1 MTSVRWGLVALLFA
15 VAVQSPVEAQ
25 GVGVSGAVQASSVSL
40 SRTTTGTVSMS
51 GLGVG
56 GFVRVTAWVAQLE
69 LHYEQAELSASGS
82 DLSQD
87 LVEGEVLLGIRFLQ
101 WFTVKVGPRI
111 RANVTDLGT
120 ERWVLWQGRIRTDAR
135 LIGSTVRAHVEAWSI
150 LSGDVNLNDAF
161 GQGQGLE
168 GGLEV
173 RLFGAFWGGLGYRFD
188 RNVLGDHVRTDVTE
202 QLYLRFGLGGF

>member
-1 MTSVRWGLVALLFA
+1 MRTVRLGLFALLLA

-25 GVGVSGAVQASSVSL
+25 PVQVSGAVQASSVSL
-40 SRTTTGTVSMS
+40 KRTTTGTVSMS

-56 GFVRVTAWVAQLE
+56 GFVRVTKWLAQLE
-69 LHYEQAELSASGS
+69 LHYEQAAMSGT
-82 DLSQD
+82 DPSQD
-87 LVEGEVLLGIRFLQ
+87 LVEGEVLLGIRVLP
-101 WFTVKVGPRI
+101 WLTVKVGPRI

-120 ERWVLWQGRIRTDAR
+120 ERWVLWQGRIRTDTR
-135 LIGSTVRAHVEAWSI
+135 LIASTVRAHVEVWSI

-173 RLFGAFWGGLGYRFD
+173 KLFGAFWGGLGYRFD
-188 RNVLGDHVRTDVTE
+188 RDVLGDGVRTDVTE
-202 QLYLRFGLGGF
+202 RLYLRFGMGGF

>member
-1 MTSVRWGLVALLFA
+1 MTAVRRGLVALLFA
-15 VAVQSPVEAQ
+15 VAVQPPVEAQ
-25 GVGVSGAVQASSVSL
+25 LVHVSGAVQASSVSL
-40 SRTTTGTVSMS
+40 NRTTAGTASMS

-56 GFVRVTAWVAQLE
+56 GFVRVTKGLAQLE
-69 LHYEQAELSASGS
+69 LHYEQAGMSASDS

-87 LVEGEVLLGIRFLQ
+87 LVEGEVVLGIRFLP
-101 WFTVKVGPRI
+101 WLTVKVGPRI

-120 ERWVLWQGRIRTDAR
+120 ERWVLWQGGIRTDAR
-135 LIGSTVRAHVEAWSI
+135 LIRSTVRAHVEVWSI

-173 RLFGAFWGGLGYRFD
+173 KLFGAFWGGLGYRFD
-188 RNVLGDHVRTDVTE
+188 RETLRDGVRTDVTE
-202 QLYLRFGLGGF
+202 RLYLRFGMGGF